1 MAAPPIVARGGPLFR
16 LQTIAALEYLEGAG
30 GGGATDLAYTA
41 ATRVLAS
48 STGTDAT
55 LPLMSSGDAGLVPAS
70 GGGTTNFL
78 RADGTFAAP
87 AGGTSTIVGITGTK
101 AQFDTAVTDGNFQ
114 YVGDAPTAHTH
125 VASEITDFAT
135 AVAAT
140 ASVTANT
147 AKVTNA
153 THTGDVT
160 GATALTIADNAVT
173 LAKMA
178 DVATA
183 RIIGRVTEA
192 TGDPE
197 ALTGTQATT
206 LLDAFTSSLKGLA
219 PASGGGTANYLRA
232 DGTWAAP
239 PAGSDV
245 PYAYG
250 QLTSNYTLTSQTAAQ
265 KLFNFSTNGALT
277 LATGR
282 YRFNCKI
289 HLLSMSATSGNGA
302 FGIAGAGTATVSNI
316 MFHVSGFDNTTPLI
330 VGARGGSASIN
341 TVGAASMVT
350 AGTGTGLM
358 AEIDGLF
365 NITVAGTIIPS
376 ISLVTAA
383 AAIVQSGSYFE
394 CIRIG
399 DTGSNTLGSWS

>member
-1 MAAPPIVARGGPLFR
+1 MAMPPIVARGGPLFR
-16 LQTIAALEYLEGAG
+16 LQTIAALDYLEGAG
-30 GGGATDLAYTA
+30 GGGATDLTYTA

-87 AGGTSTIVGITGTK
+87 SGTSTIVGITGTK

-183 RIIGRVTEA
+183 RIIGRVTAA

-245 PYAYG
+245 PFAYG
-250 QLTSNYTLTSQTAAQ
+250 QLTANYTLTSTTAAQ

-282 YRFNCKI
+282 YRFNCMI
-289 HLLSMSATSGNGA
+289 YLLSMSATSGNGA
-302 FGIAGAGTATVSNI
+302 FHLLGAGTATVANI
-316 MFHVSGFDNTTPLI
+316 MYQVIGLDNSTPLI
-330 VGARGGSASIN
+330 VGARGGSASITQN
-341 TVGAASMVT
+341 SPAGMVTVGT
-350 AGTGTGLM
+350 GAGLV
-358 AEIDGLF
+358 ADIDGIF
-365 NITVAGTIIPS
+365 NVTGSGTIIPS
-376 ISLVTAA
+376 IALLTAA

-399 DTGSNTLGSWS
+399 DTGSNTLGGWS